1 MFLGQHKLED
11 WRNQMSNENDEYMSE
26 ETPEDRQDLMRFLSE
41 FLVSAR
47 DTETRYRDNYCDI
60 VVNKIFNDFG
70 YEGLCHLMM
79 SIDKKGNWISDIL
92 IENSDLDDLMFSK
105 HGFYD
110 RDICDKARNTQ
121 AMQDLNT
128 KIWRLRRKYAKIM
141 VDEIAVGAAK
151 PF

>member
-41 FLVSAR
+41 FLISAR
-47 DTETRYRDNYCDI
+47 DTETRYRDNYCDM

>member
-1 MFLGQHKLED
+1 MFLGQHKLEE

-41 FLVSAR
+41 FLISAR
-47 DTETRYRDNYCDI
+47 DTETRYRDNYCDM